1 MFGSRLA
8 SKEAILSLITE
19 YDIFKYYITSFKEL
33 NKPFCSEVQK
43 DRKPSCRIILSNGR
57 LAYQD
62 FRETG
67 TIDCFTYVM
76 QKYSLSYLEVLDLI
90 NRDFNLNLMPI
101 TTKKFVHSTLEKEM
115 LLYGDNY
122 LNTKR
127 SEKEIKVQLI
137 NWNGGIHK
145 RYWYDQYGLE
155 VKDLKRFNV
164 YPISSFWVMS
174 KEGESHF
181 VSDPLCFGYYF
192 GKINNLE
199 KWKIYQP
206 YSKNLKWLSNTN
218 IDTLQGYQQLKGKS
232 EVLIITKSLKDV
244 MVLNKLKIDAVAP
257 NAESCMIDDF
267 IMLTFINY
275 YKKIVVLFDDDKTG
289 NLGSSKLCEK
299 YGLSRIFLPK
309 DTEKDVSDY
318 VAKYGYDSLNNL
330 IKNLIDV

>member
-19 YDIFKYYITSFKEL
+19 YDIFKYYIFSFKEL
-33 NKPFCSEVQK
+33 NKPFCSELDK

-57 LAYQD
+57 LLYQD
-62 FRETG
+62 FRQIG

-76 QKYSLSYLEVLDLI
+76 KKYSLNYLECLDLI

-122 LNTKR
+122 LNIKR
-127 SEKEIKVQLI
+127 SKKEIKVKLT
-137 NWNGGIHK
+137 NWNSDIHK
-145 RYWYDQYGLE
+145 RYWYDQYGLK

-164 YPISSFWVMS
+164 HPISAFWIIT
-174 KEGESHF
+174 EEEESYF
-181 VSDPLCFGYYF
+181 VTDPLCFGYYF
-192 GKINNLE
+192 GKVDNIE

-206 YSKNLKWLSNTN
+206 YSKTLKWLSNTN

-232 EVLIITKSLKDV
+232 ETLIITKALKDV
-244 MVLNKLKIDAVAP
+244 MVLDQINIDAVAP
-257 NAESCMIDDF
+257 NAESCMIDELKMDKL
-267 IMLTFINY
+267 IKH

-289 NLGSSKLCEK
+289 NLGSNKLCEK
-299 YGLSRIFLPK
+299 YGLTSIFLPK

-318 VAKYGYDSLNNL
+318 VAKYGYDSLNSL
-330 IKNLIDV
+330 IKKLIDV